1 MSNTI
6 ALIFEERFLVKV
18 PYIDT
23 CSDDYLKIFG
33 TPTTGDKDIDKVVNS
48 EWVDVCIPICDMVD
62 YYRKGVNIK
71 VTRPGDVKKIYD
83 NISAHLSKWANNLDY
98 GLNIGNAPIQDL
110 IDLDRFA
117 NIVYAHAK
125 YHITPELVS
134 SLMGQRLNAIGGM
147 ENIFKSGSAGALMTK
162 RIADPNYQP
171 IKTESGYPERK
182 SLEKLF
188 SSRIRGSS
196 R

>member
-1 MSNTI
+1 MSDTT

-18 PYIDT
+18 PYIDS

-33 TPTTGDKDIDKVVNS
+33 TPTTGDRDIDKVVNAA
-48 EWVDVCIPICDMVD
+48 WIDICIPICDMVE

-71 VTRPGDVKKIYD
+71 VTQPSDVKKIYD
-83 NISAHLSKWANNLDY
+83 NISAHLTRWANNLGR
-98 GLNIGNAPIQDL
+98 GLNVGNAPIQDL

-117 NIVYAHAK
+117 NVVYVHAK
-125 YHITPELVS
+125 YHITPELVTS
-134 SLMGQRLNAIGGM
+134 VMGQNLSSIGGM
-147 ENIFKSGSAGALMTK
+147 EGIFKSGSAGALMNK
-162 RIADPNYQP
+162 KIVDPTYQP
-171 IKTESGYPERK
+171 IKTESGYPERN

-188 SSRIRGSS
+188 SSKIRGGS